1 MALLKIIYV
10 LLFII
15 VGLIAYAVMQI
26 KLAGM
31 NVKDFWSFVEA
42 NQTLEKLY
50 EFSKK
55 YEKLSVQQQIIYLK
69 EAEEIFD
76 AFDKVPGAL
85 WEEEYEKYSEVLE
98 KYKDIK
104 MMRWISNS

>member
-42 NQTLEKLY
+42 NQTLDKLY